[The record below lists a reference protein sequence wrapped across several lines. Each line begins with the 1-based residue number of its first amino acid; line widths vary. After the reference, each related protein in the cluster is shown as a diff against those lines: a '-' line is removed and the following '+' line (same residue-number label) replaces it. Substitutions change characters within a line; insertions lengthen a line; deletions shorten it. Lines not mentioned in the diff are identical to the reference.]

1 MPVHVFVWPMINS
14 PVFSLRPI
22 SGGILGSVP
31 FTPQSEDVMSTSSY
45 SSLVFPILS
54 IWSLNVSLCSRLLF
68 LARVGFSCLS
78 CSPFT
83 DVFASLYLRLIS
95 AKSNHIGLNSFHWF
109 VNKRMLQLPSPALCP
124 FFVTIRFNLLKP
136 SLSLSLFYPCI
147 VHAPPV
153 QAGSSFWAVLT
164 INTVSVLEGGG
175 VVTAISFTH
184 YLVNEAT
191 DCHFIFAVVLFSLLT
206 TTLPQIILMT
216 RIAVVI
222 S

>member
-14 PVFSLRPI
+14 PVFSLRRI

-109 VNKRMLQLPSPALCP
+109 VNKRCFSCPALL
-124 FFVTIRFNLLKP
+124 FVR
-136 SLSLSLFYPCI
+136 SLSPVGSTYSNPPCPCPSFTPVLFMLPLFKPAHPFELSL
-147 VHAPPV
+147 
-153 QAGSSFWAVLT
+153 L
-164 INTVSVLEGGG
+164 
-175 VVTAISFTH
+175 
-184 YLVNEAT
+184 
-191 DCHFIFAVVLFSLLT
+191 
-206 TTLPQIILMT
+206 
-216 RIAVVI
+216 
-222 S
+222 